1 MSGGNGVSAE
11 RFRDRVA
18 VVVGAAQGIGLV
30 TAEGLLAEGASVVM
44 SDVVPGVVETAEK
57 LNAGAPE
64 GASAFGQVCDIVD
77 PEACE
82 ALAAAAEERYGRI
95 DVLAVI
101 AGVVQDAKSVE
112 ELTPEEWDRI
122 MAINAKG
129 PFLVTRAALPRMK
142 KAEGGRIVTIASF
155 YGEAAHAYF
164 SAYCASKGAVRI
176 WTQSLAAEVAEYGI
190 TANAV
195 APGNINTSMH
205 QKALQDEADE
215 RGVSKQEIQDIE
227 WGKIPLKVAG
237 DPADI
242 ADAVLFLASDQAKY
256 ITGACIDVNGGVLFR

>member
-1 MSGGNGVSAE
+1 MDAE

-18 VVVGAAQGIGLV
+18 IVVGAAQGIGLV
-30 TAEGLLAEGASVVM
+30 AAEQFVREGASVVM
-44 SDVVPGVVETAEK
+44 SDVNPGVLEEAEK
-57 LNAGAPE
+57 LNERAGGN
-64 GASAFGQVCDIVD
+64 GAAAVGQVCDIVD
-77 PEACE
+77 PAACE
-82 ALAAAAEERYGRI
+82 ALAASAEERFGRI

-101 AGVVQDAKSVE
+101 AGVVQDARPVE
-112 ELTPEEWDRI
+112 QLEPEEWDRI

-129 PFLVTRAALPRMK
+129 PFLMSRAVVPRMRRNE
-142 KAEGGRIVTIASF
+142 AGRIVTIASF
-155 YGEAAHAYF
+155 YGESGHPF
-164 SAYCASKGAVRI
+164 FGAYCASKGAVRLF
-176 WTQSLAAEVAEYGI
+176 TQVLAAEVAEHNI

-205 QKALQDEADE
+205 QKALQDEADA
-215 RGVSKQEIQDIE
+215 RGVSKQEIQDVE

-256 ITGACIDVNGGVLFR
+256 ITGACLDVNGGVLFR